1 MANKYCNIQGSTKIK
16 DTYTDINVGFDKVE
30 TDVTNLN
37 NTTNLEITNR
47 QNADAAINA
56 RIDNIVNNPDGNKD
70 AEIVDARNGY
80 STLKARLDT
89 ERQTAIFDRLRQQL
103 VCNELSRIVTDPDNI
118 RRLIFFDEIGAV
130 NTVKD
135 RCGYGDAYLSTNAAN
150 LSPDI
155 AGNARILNFTN
166 NAIWELDPWI
176 EYNASSG
183 NLPNSALERYPW
195 GRVSYGGAIDSVSG
209 GSLNVISDAGSGK
222 YVEYNRD
229 NSIAIETTKTVEV
242 KAKFNGGGDSSYFFV
257 SIGDGVKRAF
267 VRMRKDG
274 TLGYN
279 NGTTDITIS
288 TGLNVTSDFIL
299 KYTFNT
305 DGVKVYFNNVQQG
318 DVIPYSNLRT
328 EATTKT
334 VLSLRA
340 IDGSALD
347 VSIYYVNYMLDTNS
361 SLSFTDGSGNDL
373 PFSLVW
379 CGSLNSTGRLIAKNN
394 QTTDNQN
401 QEYEFFIDGSNLLNF
416 RLRNKDN
423 AYYIGRN
430 CSDSVTADVGTFTT
444 YIGTYDGSKSANG
457 IKIYRGGVR
466 VDDTSSTAGSY
477 AGQTATNAKV
487 GNYNIP
493 GSGIKATIGNYK
505 GAVIAIIAEELSA
518 TQCKQ
523 IDAVLRSYCGIDAVT
538 L

>member
-1 MANKYCNIQGSTKIK
+1 MANKYCNIQGNTKIK

-30 TDVTNLN
+30 TDVSNIN

-47 QNADAAINA
+47 QNADAAINE
-56 RIDNIVNNPDGNKD
+56 RIDNIINNPDGNKD
-70 AEIVDARNGY
+70 AEIVDARNSY
-80 STLKARLDT
+80 STLKERLDT

-103 VCNELSRIVTDPDNI
+103 VCNELSRIVTDPANI
-118 RRLIFFDEIGAV
+118 RSLVFFDENGDV
-130 NTVKD
+130 NTLKD
-135 RCGYGDAYLSTNAAN
+135 RANSNRQAYLSSNASQ

-155 AGNARILNFTN
+155 VGNARVLNFTN
-166 NAIWELDPWI
+166 NATWELDPWI

-229 NSIAIETTKTVEV
+229 NSISIETTKTVEV
-242 KAKFNGGGDSSYFFV
+242 KAKFNGGGDSSYIFV

-267 VRMRKDG
+267 IRMRKDG

-340 IDGSALD
+340 IDDSALD
-347 VSIYYVNYMLDTNS
+347 VSIYYINYMLDTNS
-361 SLSFTDGSGNDL
+361 SLSFTDGAGNDQ

-379 CGSLNSTGRLIAKNN
+379 CGKANTTAQRFLLHKRNPDSTSAEYSLSTNPLAIRM
-394 QTTDNQN
+394 
-401 QEYEFFIDGSNLLNF
+401 
-416 RLRNKDN
+416 LRS
-423 AYYIGRN
+423 AAYIGRTGVFN
-430 CSDSVTADVGTFTT
+430 PAEGYSTIIST
-444 YIGTYDGSKSANG
+444 YNGSKTSAGLKLYVN
-457 IKIYRGGVR
+457 GVR
-466 VDDTSSTAGSY
+466 IDDTDSNAGSY
-477 AGQTATNAKV
+477 PGMTPTNSKV
-487 GNYNIP
+487 SNNRSDYVGDARY
-493 GSGIKATIGNYK
+493 
-505 GAVIAIIAEELSA
+505 AVIAIIAEELSA
-518 TQCKQ
+518 TQAKQ